1 MVISLVFRPP
11 LLSSSEQSL
20 LRCHPAGIGR
30 HTALNI
36 PESVSEEARSLLE
49 QVGVRT
55 LLSALTNEFCCCWG
69 SGMAKKTQIKFFN
82 NKGTKRLWKKEFALT
97 NTRQITQIIY
107 FVKEL
112 AALKTL
118 TLA

>member
-1 MVISLVFRPP
+1 
-11 LLSSSEQSL
+11 
-20 LRCHPAGIGR
+20 
-30 HTALNI
+30 
-36 PESVSEEARSLLE
+36 
-49 QVGVRT
+49 
-55 LLSALTNEFCCCWG
+55 
-69 SGMAKKTQIKFFN
+69 MAKKKQIKFFN